1 MQLTRIDHWLKTT
14 FVYETHILTLRP
26 AEKTPRRM
34 RRIDLEEK
42 PGRRF
47 KHLYI
52 TGSAKVAASF
62 LENLKQNNQMFS
74 TKVVD
79 KEGWWVEIIAPEGK
93 SPTWYVV
100 SVFILM
106 AALAPVLIWIRSL
119 TRDPEF
125 MENLRG
131 ALEVIKG

>member
-1 MQLTRIDHWLKTT
+1 
-14 FVYETHILTLRP
+14 
-26 AEKTPRRM
+26 M
-34 RRIDLEEK
+34 RRVDLEEK

-52 TGSAKVAASF
+52 TASAKVAESF
-62 LENLKQNNQMFS
+62 LEKLKQNNQMFS

-79 KEGWWVEIIAPEGK
+79 KQGWWVEIIAPEAK

-100 SVFILM
+100 SVIILM
-106 AALAPVLIWIRSL
+106 AGLAPVLIWLRSL

-131 ALEVIKG
+131 VLEIFKG